1 MFSVFLFVTNR
12 ITIMSTNEAFR
23 EHMWSSDSAFYEY
36 YGTSQRVESREYEKA
51 VVFTIPNNGTAM
63 LEFLTTADGV
73 EFVTGYWHI
82 KNLIIEV
89 REAWQ
94 EKNEPIETFKYAI
107 KDQWIP
113 LTDNFIQTWG
123 TAMVPYDVRWAIAD
137 IRRNVGLP
145 PLTWPPI
152 LLMKYDGTLVPTLYN
167 ERNDLGRVVA
177 ALQL

>member
-1 MFSVFLFVTNR
+1 
-12 ITIMSTNEAFR
+12 MSTNEAFR

-36 YGTSQRVESREYEKA
+36 YGTSQRFESTDYEKA

-94 EKNEPIETFKYAI
+94 EKDEPIDTFKDAI
-107 KDQWIP
+107 KEQWIP
-113 LTDNFIQTWG
+113 LTDNFIQSWG
-123 TAMVPYDVRWAIAD
+123 AVMVPYDVRWAIAD